1 MSDNIEG
8 AEEDLEKVWK
18 DTESKVRRLVGK
30 PVDLNG
36 MLFLIGVQELGRGTQ
51 TFSKEE
57 KQDLMHIGTCRVLS
71 DSGYYELEGLDEEG
85 WPHWKS
91 VRPLPSLKLQEQED
105 LLRWHV
111 IHYFEEAFG

>member
-1 MSDNIEG
+1 MVENIQGPDDEL
-8 AEEDLEKVWK
+8 EESWK
-18 DTESKVRRLVGK
+18 ATEDKVRRLVGK

-36 MLFLIGVQELGRGTQ
+36 MLFLIGVQELGRGAQEFT
-51 TFSKEE
+51 KEE

-71 DSGYYELEGLDEEG
+71 SSCYYEIEGLDEEG

-111 IHYFEEAFG
+111 IHYFEEAFE